1 MFRCV
6 NVGLNV
12 PELHASMPFSTRSWS
27 CDQHSL
33 PIIHYLHH
41 GADVIWSAVFISG
54 RLSDTVPGGR
64 VPPGFFIGV
73 GGKTEGLKAEIG
85 GEVLGE
91 GAATPSPPARGCG
104 ERCEFRSGVRSR
116 AGADDVRQSPD
127 RPKVFHYF
135 QHSGWPLPT
144 L

>member
-1 MFRCV
+1 MCRSCMRQCRFPLG
-6 NVGLNV
+6 VGRV
-12 PELHASMPFSTRSWS
+12 ISTAYQSFTTS
-27 CDQHSL
+27 T
-33 PIIHYLHH
+33 
-41 GADVIWSAVFISG
+41 
-54 RLSDTVPGGR
+54 TVPTSSGLLFSFQDVFPILFQVEGR
-64 VPPGFFIGV
+64 PQDFSLGW

-91 GAATPSPPARGCG
+91 GAATPSPPARGSG

-127 RPKVFHYF
+127 CPKVFHYF
-135 QHSGWPLPT
+135 QHSGWPLLT